1 MLSARPYY
9 TLISSKN
16 ISGVDLWGDVVE
28 GRVVAVGNDGVALI
42 LEASKVVHDLRAE
55 EHCAIFEGW
64 FVDDNLCTFS
74 LDALHHALHGALA
87 EVVRVA
93 LHREAVDADNA
104 LALAGLVVVAIRTIR
119 VVASLG

>member
-1 MLSARPYY
+1 MLIPP
-9 TLISSKN
+9 KN
-16 ISGVDLWGDVVE
+16 ISSIDLWGDIVE
-28 GRVVAVGNDGVALI
+28 GGVVAVGNDGVALI

-55 EHCAIFEGW
+55 EHCAIFERW
-64 FVDDNLCTFS
+64 LVDDNLCPFS

-104 LALAGLVVVAIRTIR
+104 LALAAFIVVAIRTI
-119 VVASLG
+119 